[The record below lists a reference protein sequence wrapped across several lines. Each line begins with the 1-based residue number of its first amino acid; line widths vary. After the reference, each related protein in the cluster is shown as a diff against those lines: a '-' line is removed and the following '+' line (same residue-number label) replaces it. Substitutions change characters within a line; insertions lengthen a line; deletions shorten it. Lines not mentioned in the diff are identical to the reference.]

1 MTAIAQPKRRLTER
15 PSEKRAPSKTWL
27 SYLKLAPL
35 IMRIKRIRRV
45 LGLDNITI
53 LKMLKGAL
61 PPTIAVS
68 IYQASAITDIT
79 LTVGYLTALISVASQ
94 CLLPRAKFIKIM
106 YFNLLATCS
115 AAAICALAIFCA
127 VKAREH
133 TLSPDS
139 SVQDYNSSACVVAAI
154 WLVLSIWSECH
165 SMISNTFRAIRPAE
179 LQDPMVAFSIFSG
192 INLTHAGKFAT
203 ISEGF
208 AFLKQLLLAFLL
220 GFAIATAVSL
230 FILPLTVR
238 RDVFSGIRNYGD
250 TIQKVLELD
259 VAYLETT
266 AEVPVEEMPVPGDAS
281 TSLRGKEEDQ
291 PFNPKKRDKEAAL
304 VRSTMAS
311 LVATH
316 DGFHKNLSYAKHEIA
331 WGHLTPMDLEQ
342 MFLLFRAIFL
352 PVSGL
357 SMLPKILVSLEDS
370 WQPSEK
376 ISDLAKD
383 YQGIATP
390 TRRNLQSSAELVKIG
405 IHHSL
410 VTLGISP
417 KPAKDDLENIGDTCA
432 PGSKDFLF
440 AFKLKAEEHQV
451 QLKSVSAE
459 HVANLTRHNSSSQ
472 QSILESDEKLFVL
485 LFVENLLGS
494 LIQAV
499 LELAIFASSK
509 VADGTMTQNRL
520 IFPQHYFIQD
530 GFLPVLFGLGHK
542 TDCGDHQNDANDPEH
557 LAPTNYWQKL
567 GNSMRAISSFLASE
581 PSVFGFRVACASFT
595 VAILAYLHQ
604 TQNFFFEQRLI
615 WALIIIVIGMS
626 PTVGASLFSFAGRI
640 IVTIISCILSFG
652 VWYIVNGHTAGVIVF
667 LYIAN
672 IFEYYFY
679 IKYPQFFG
687 SCVIAIVTMNIIL
700 AYELQINKIGIT
712 VGESSG
718 QPYYP
723 IYLFAPYKVLCVIAG
738 CFVALFWTVFP
749 YPISARSKL
758 RKILGSSLF
767 VLANFYSCM
776 HTTVNVWIGHVSQE
790 EQPDIQK
797 LEVARK
803 SLFSQEMSLITA
815 LRMHINFTRYEPTL
829 GGQFP
834 RATHDGIILDV
845 QSTVISMALMIQIT
859 KSLDT
864 TVYKESWLC
873 HLADMIE
880 FTDFNAHSVTSL
892 LCHLSAAVSN
902 SCALP
907 PYLIAPKSFPL
918 IRKLRQL
925 DTRLVD
931 IKNAVDP
938 TFAAFA
944 SLEVLSSIIN
954 STLEHLISDVKMLV
968 GEVNFEGFVK
978 RKTRIEAKGGSE
990 IKAE

>member
-1 MTAIAQPKRRLTER
+1 
-15 PSEKRAPSKTWL
+15 
-27 SYLKLAPL
+27 
-35 IMRIKRIRRV
+35 
-45 LGLDNITI
+45 
-53 LKMLKGAL
+53 
-61 PPTIAVS
+61 
-68 IYQASAITDIT
+68 
-79 LTVGYLTALISVASQ
+79 
-94 CLLPRAKFIKIM
+94 
-106 YFNLLATCS
+106 
-115 AAAICALAIFCA
+115 
-127 VKAREH
+127 
-133 TLSPDS
+133 
-139 SVQDYNSSACVVAAI
+139 
-154 WLVLSIWSECH
+154 
-165 SMISNTFRAIRPAE
+165 
-179 LQDPMVAFSIFSG
+179 
-192 INLTHAGKFAT
+192 
-203 ISEGF
+203 
-208 AFLKQLLLAFLL
+208 
-220 GFAIATAVSL
+220 
-230 FILPLTVR
+230 
-238 RDVFSGIRNYGD
+238 
-250 TIQKVLELD
+250 
-259 VAYLETT
+259 
-266 AEVPVEEMPVPGDAS
+266 
-281 TSLRGKEEDQ
+281 
-291 PFNPKKRDKEAAL
+291 
-304 VRSTMAS
+304 
-311 LVATH
+311 
-316 DGFHKNLSYAKHEIA
+316 
-331 WGHLTPMDLEQ
+331 MDLEQ

-357 SMLPKILVSLEDS
+357 RILPKILVSLKDS
-370 WQPSEK
+370 WQQSEK

-390 TRRNLQSSAELVKIG
+390 MRRSLQSSAELVKIG

-440 AFKLKAEEHQV
+440 AFKLKEEEHQV
-451 QLKSVSAE
+451 QLNYSHWNEPYCWRK
-459 HVANLTRHNSSSQ
+459 
-472 QSILESDEKLFVL
+472 
-485 LFVENLLGS
+485 
-494 LIQAV
+494 
-499 LELAIFASSK
+499 
-509 VADGTMTQNRL
+509 
-520 IFPQHYFIQD
+520 FIQ
-530 GFLPVLFGLGHK
+530 FCW
-542 TDCGDHQNDANDPEH
+542 TYNRYDHILYSES
-557 LAPTNYWQKL
+557 WV
-567 GNSMRAISSFLASE
+567 SS
-581 PSVFGFRVACASFT
+581 
-595 VAILAYLHQ
+595 I
-604 TQNFFFEQRLI
+604 
-615 WALIIIVIGMS
+615 
-626 PTVGASLFSFAGRI
+626 
-640 IVTIISCILSFG
+640 
-652 VWYIVNGHTAGVIVF
+652 
-667 LYIAN
+667 
-672 IFEYYFY
+672 
-679 IKYPQFFG
+679 FG

-749 YPISARSKL
+749 YHISARSKL

-767 VLANFYSCM
+767 ILANFYSCM
-776 HTTVNVWIGHVSQE
+776 HTTVNVWIGHLSQE

-797 LEVARK
+797 LEVGRK
-803 SLFSQEMSLITA
+803 ILFSQEMSLITA
-815 LRMHINFTRYEPTL
+815 LRMHTNFTKYEPTL

-834 RATHDGIILDV
+834 RATYDGIISDV

-907 PYLIAPKSFPL
+907 PYLVAPKSFPL

-925 DTRLVD
+925 DNRLVD

-954 STLEHLISDVKMLV
+954 STLEHLISDVKLLV

-990 IKAE
+990 IKGE